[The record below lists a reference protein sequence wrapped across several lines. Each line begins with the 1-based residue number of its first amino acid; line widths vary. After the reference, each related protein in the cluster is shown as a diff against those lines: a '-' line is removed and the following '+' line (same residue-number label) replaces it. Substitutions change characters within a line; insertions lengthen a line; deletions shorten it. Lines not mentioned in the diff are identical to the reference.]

1 MAASSSPPRDPAG
14 EPFAEE
20 GQRLGSV
27 HESTP
32 RLREKVKRRNSQN
45 HHFPMKNL
53 HFWKTTRRPQVASCL
68 MWPQPGVVSFTT
80 ESDATDS
87 DFPSGDPHAG
97 PLGSADSRGLR
108 PHASTLQ
115 RARAPQLPRRDD
127 KRRSGRTVNVD
138 TVCDLTRDVPESLH
152 SFQSS
157 NSLWFADFIQKFE
170 LVVVCGSACTP
181 ASSCN
186 SKEAPRRRLRS

>member
-1 MAASSSPPRDPAG
+1 M
-14 EPFAEE
+14 
-20 GQRLGSV
+20 
-27 HESTP
+27 STLRP
-32 RLREKVKRRNSQN
+32 REKVKQRNSQN
-45 HHFPMKNL
+45 HDFPMKNL
-53 HFWKTTRRPQVASCL
+53 HFWKTTRRPRVATCL

-108 PHASTLQ
+108 PHAPTLQ
-115 RARAPQLPRRDD
+115 RALAPQLPRRDD
-127 KRRSGRTVNVD
+127 KRRSGPTVNVD

-170 LVVVCGSACTP
+170 LVVVCGSASTP
-181 ASSCN
+181 ASSFN
-186 SKEAPRRRLRS
+186 SKEASRQRFRL